1 MPQLDPSSFIT
12 QIFWLTITFL
22 TLWFVMSWFV
32 LPRIRN
38 IFEEREQKIES
49 YIQKAQKI
57 NKQALQSLDRYEK
70 AIEKAKEEADRKII
84 EEKEKQEAEI
94 EFKKAQVN
102 QELTRKVEDIERML
116 KKERL
121 ETLEAVDEVSL
132 RAADFIIEKLG
143 LKL

>member
-1 MPQLDPSSFIT
+1 
-12 QIFWLTITFL
+12 
-22 TLWFVMSWFV
+22 MSWFI
-32 LPRIRN
+32 LPRIKN
-38 IFEEREQKIES
+38 VFEEREQKIEN

-57 NKQALQSLDRYEK
+57 NKQALLSLERYEK
-70 AIEKAKEEADRKII
+70 AIEKAKEEADRKIK

-102 QELTRKVEDIERML
+102 QELTRKVDDIERRL

-121 ETLEAVDEVSL
+121 ETLDAVDEVSE
-132 RAADFIIEKLG
+132 RAADFIIQKLG